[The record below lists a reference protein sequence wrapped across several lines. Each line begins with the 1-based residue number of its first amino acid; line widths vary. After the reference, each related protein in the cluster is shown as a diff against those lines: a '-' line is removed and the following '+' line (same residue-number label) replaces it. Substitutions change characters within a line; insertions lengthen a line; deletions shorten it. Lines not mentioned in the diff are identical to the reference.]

1 MFEISTLDKL
11 KALLSQGMKAESEQI
26 TKINYDDMNGYQFE
40 KFCADILRK
49 NGFENIEL
57 TQGSG
62 DHGID
67 ILAEKDNITYA
78 IQCKCY
84 SSNIGNSAVQQA
96 HTGKSLYHK
105 DIAVVVT
112 NRYFTTQAIEEADAL
127 GVKLWDRD
135 FLNRYIN
142 ATSEVKQEIKKSPDS
157 VIEKYYYIN
166 GDFTTFSL
174 KKENKIEILA
184 VCENSINAANL
195 YLSYSVK
202 LKEEWIRKVD
212 FAVAVN
218 FGNAVAIC
226 TNENGV
232 EFFGGKELDGEIAIG
247 IPKWMDKARD
257 ELLSGNEEEFLRM
270 VEEANG
276 YLDEFMKIAVKYM
289 QCKNFS

>member
-1 MFEISTLDKL
+1 M
-11 KALLSQGMKAESEQI
+11 
-26 TKINYDDMNGYQFE
+26 
-40 KFCADILRK
+40 
-49 NGFENIEL
+49 
-57 TQGSG
+57 
-62 DHGID
+62 
-67 ILAEKDNITYA
+67 
-78 IQCKCY
+78 
-84 SSNIGNSAVQQA
+84 
-96 HTGKSLYHK
+96 
-105 DIAVVVT
+105 
-112 NRYFTTQAIEEADAL
+112 
-127 GVKLWDRD
+127 
-135 FLNRYIN
+135 NRYIN

-202 LKEEWIRKVD
+202 LKEEWIGKVD